1 MSVKIR
7 RWMGSDSDRICKLAD
22 QLIHLD
28 DRRRRSIML
37 RESFID
43 QRHDLFVAET
53 GEKVVG
59 FVETLTFPDLVEG
72 FPIAIIQNL
81 VVDKENRRKG
91 VGNELL
97 AHAIEK
103 LRGRGVKELHAWTD
117 LENEPAM
124 RLYIKHGFIRRA
136 LLLEK
141 EIWR

>member
-1 MSVKIR
+1 LSVKIR
-7 RWMGSDSDRICKLAD
+7 RGMGSDSDIICKLAD

-37 RESFID
+37 HESFID

-124 RLYIKHGFIRRA
+124 RLYLKHGFIKRA
-136 LLLEK
+136 FLLEK
-141 EIWR
+141 EI